1 MEINLPANIVDII
14 AKRFIDMNIKQSMKS
29 IVMPHW
35 DKMLRQCRAQLEQL
49 AITDPIQAGLI
60 AVSSLLKIEA
70 PEAVAWIDQHG
81 NPVGD
86 PVSGVILATLIGLNG
101 PLILSSC
108 LCDGRNDRVS
118 LSKRLD
124 LSVAI
129 LTMVV
134 DAAIA
139 FPDITSRTLN

>member
-1 MEINLPANIVDII
+1 
-14 AKRFIDMNIKQSMKS
+14 
-29 IVMPHW
+29 MPHW
-35 DKMLRQCRAQLEQL
+35 DEMLRQCRVQL
-49 AITDPIQAGLI
+49 AQPSFGDPVQTGLI
-60 AVSSLLKIEA
+60 VVSNLLRIERS
-70 PEAVAWIDQHG
+70 EAEAWIREHG

-101 PLILSSC
+101 PLILSSS
-108 LCDGRNDRVS
+108 LCDGRNDMVS

-129 LTMVV
+129 LKMVV

-139 FPDITSRTLN
+139 FPDITFRALN